1 MRSGLAL
8 HSVRLIANTLEG
20 GEMTPGAAPHGVF
33 STKDGWIT
41 LVVLRDGEFAPF
53 CEAIQRPDLAAV
65 PKFETAVS
73 RHEHADILTPAI
85 NEAMSQETSKYWSE
99 RLTDAGIVH
108 EILNDYPDFLE
119 HPQAKADITVSWLD
133 QPGLAGPAPVP
144 SLAGITPPSN
154 GSPRSTSPLL
164 GQHSH
169 EILMELD
176 YSPDRIDAL
185 ARERVISGPDLPT
198 ATA

>member
-1 MRSGLAL
+1 
-8 HSVRLIANTLEG
+8 
-20 GEMTPGAAPHGVF
+20 
-33 STKDGWIT
+33 
-41 LVVLRDGEFAPF
+41 
-53 CEAIQRPDLAAV
+53 
-65 PKFETAVS
+65 
-73 RHEHADILTPAI
+73 
-85 NEAMSQETSKYWSE
+85 MSQETSKYWSE

-108 EILNDYPDFLE
+108 EILSDYPDFLE
-119 HPQAKADITVSWLD
+119 HPQAKADNTVSWLD

-144 SLAGITPPSN
+144 SLAGITPPAN
-154 GSPRSTSPLL
+154 GSPRGTSPLL
-164 GQHSH
+164 GQHSR